1 MLDSRIHTVGW
12 MAGPSPR
19 TVFVTVGTTQFDDLV
34 SEVTKRETV
43 KLFNRLGYSKIVVQF
58 GSGAIPKL
66 KHRGFSSF
74 DFKNSLQS
82 DMEAAD
88 LIISH
93 AGAGSILE
101 AVRQRKSKVRTA
113 HGERLENTETPG

>member
-1 MLDSRIHTVGW
+1 
-12 MAGPSPR
+12 MAKAGAR

-34 SEVTKRETV
+34 SEVTKLETV
-43 KLFNRLGYSKIVVQF
+43 LLLNSQGYSKIVVQF

-66 KHRGFSSF
+66 KHPGFSAF
-74 DFKNSLQS
+74 DFKNNLQN
-82 DMEAAD
+82 DMKAAD

-101 AVRQRKSKVRTA
+101 AVRHRKAKVRA
-113 HGERLENTETPG
+113 C